1 MNTKILLVGSGG
13 REHALAWKLK
23 RDGVREIVAA
33 PGNAGIAQVARCEP
47 VPSEDLAG
55 IVDLAK
61 REKADLVVV
70 GPEVPLAMGLSDMLA
85 AEKIPVFGPTA
96 KAARVESSKVFAK
109 ELMAR
114 EGIPT
119 AAFRVFDDYS
129 QMRQFLQGEGKGR
142 PWVVKA
148 DGLAA
153 GKGSI
158 VCPDSYKA
166 QFWGHEMLVRGRF
179 GEAGKRIV
187 LEEKLEGREASVL
200 FLCDGENFLPLPI
213 AQDYKRAED
222 GDQGKNTGGMG
233 SFAPAQHVTPE
244 LLAEVEKRV
253 VAPVLSALRRE
264 ETPFCGVLY
273 VGLML
278 TTDGPQVIE
287 FNCRFGDPETQVIVP
302 IWRGNLVEA
311 LIACIEGRIGDVEKP
326 APKGAAVCVVLA
338 AAGYPDTYEKGI
350 RLRFPS
356 QETNDAIVFHA
367 GTQVSEDGIVS
378 TGGRVLNAVG
388 VGQDIAQAREK
399 AYNLARRLRVPGLR
413 FRKDIAAEC

>member
-1 MNTKILLVGSGG
+1 MKTLLIGSGG
-13 REHALAWKLK
+13 REHAIAWKLK
-23 RDGVREIVAA
+23 RDGAKEIIAA
-33 PGNAGIAQVARCEP
+33 PGNAGIAQIARCEQIA
-47 VPSEDLAG
+47 SEDLAG

-61 REKADLVVV
+61 REMPDLVVV
-70 GPEVPLAMGLSDMLA
+70 GPEVPLAMGLADMLA
-85 AEKIPVFGPTA
+85 TEKIPVFGSTA
-96 KAARVESSKVFAK
+96 KAARLESSKAFAK
-109 ELMAR
+109 VLMAR

-119 AAFRVFDDYS
+119 AAFQLFDNCS
-129 QMRQFLQGEGKGR
+129 EMSQFLRGEGKSR

-179 GEAGKRIV
+179 GEAGKRVV

-233 SFAPAQHVTPE
+233 SFAPAKHVTQE

-264 ETPFCGVLY
+264 GTPFRGVLY

-278 TTDGPQVIE
+278 TTDGPKVIE
-287 FNCRFGDPETQVIVP
+287 FNCRFGDPETQVILP
-302 IWRGNLVEA
+302 I
-311 LIACIEGRIGDVEKP
+311 
-326 APKGAAVCVVLA
+326 
-338 AAGYPDTYEKGI
+338 
-350 RLRFPS
+350 
-356 QETNDAIVFHA
+356 
-367 GTQVSEDGIVS
+367 
-378 TGGRVLNAVG
+378 
-388 VGQDIAQAREK
+388 
-399 AYNLARRLRVPGLR
+399 
-413 FRKDIAAEC
+413 